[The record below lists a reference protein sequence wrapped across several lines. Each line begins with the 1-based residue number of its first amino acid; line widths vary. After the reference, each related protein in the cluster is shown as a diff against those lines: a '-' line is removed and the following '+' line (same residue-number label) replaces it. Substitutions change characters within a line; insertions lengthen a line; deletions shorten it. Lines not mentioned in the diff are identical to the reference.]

1 MVTTAKDGGMGRE
14 YKRWLIAKGNVFNPS
29 GAAIAKLVER
39 LVKEKWISSPASGAK
54 WNKIPFPLEAAWLDD
69 PNRSDLVLRW
79 TPARSPL
86 AEAGSVLD
94 LQIHRGEDFICP
106 DYEQIGALESDCAC
120 GEDLAFTW
128 DEDELPS
135 PFGSATGIFTECS
148 ECSRTFDPAKFEATV
163 TDVRTGQKT
172 SVRGGAAHRFAI
184 VVAGPLAEGALPSA
198 FDADFVALCEA
209 EFGRNFYEIGAVG

>member
-1 MVTTAKDGGMGRE
+1 VVSAANDGGMGRE

-29 GAAIAKLVER
+29 GAAIAKLVAK
-39 LVKEKWISSPASGAK
+39 LVKDQWIAEPATSGAGTK
-54 WNKIPFPLEAAWLDD
+54 VPSPLEAAWIDN

-79 TPARSPL
+79 TALRSPL
-86 AEAGSVLD
+86 AEGKVAE
-94 LQIHRGEDFICP
+94 LQIHRGEDFIYP
-106 DYEQIGALESDCAC
+106 DYEPIGALESDCAC

-172 SVRGGAAHRFAI
+172 KVRGGAAHRFAI
-184 VVAGPLAEGALPSA
+184 VVAGPLADGAVPSA
-198 FDADFVALCEA
+198 FDADFIALCEA

>member
-1 MVTTAKDGGMGRE
+1 MGRE

-29 GAAIAKLVER
+29 GAAIVKLLEKLR
-39 LVKEKWISSPASGAK
+39 KEKWISDPPGGASWPK
-54 WNKIPFPLEAAWLDD
+54 VPNPLEAAWLDD

-79 TPARSPL
+79 TPLRSPL
-86 AEAGSVLD
+86 AEGKVLD
-94 LQIHRGEDFICP
+94 LQIHRGEDFIYP
-106 DYEQIGALESDCAC
+106 DFDSIGALESDCAC

-135 PFGSATGIFTECS
+135 PFGRATGIFTECS

-163 TDVRTGQKT
+163 TDPHTGKKT

-184 VVAGPLAEGALPSA
+184 VVVTPFAEGATAAA
-198 FDADFVALCEA
+198 FDPDFIALCEA
-209 EFGRNFYEIGAVG
+209 EFGRNFYEIGAIG